1 MLDNIERFDM
11 KKALQR
17 QKLRWLM
24 KILTAPKVRAQ
35 GQIIHKINM
44 EGIKPPYIL
53 MGNHNSYYDMM
64 VLEKAILPNRCN
76 YVVAIDG
83 FIKREKLLR
92 SIGGICKRKFTNDIN
107 LLRHIKTVLNNGD
120 IMVIYPEARY
130 SLCGTKS
137 IVPKSNAALA
147 KMFKVPLV
155 TLTTHGDHIVEPFYN
170 VKRRKIKGL
179 EATLQCIATKEEVE
193 TLSVDELNDRL
204 QKALEYDDWKWLRE
218 SNILLKDKDRAKGL
232 HKVLYQCPHCLTEY
246 EMTSSGS
253 QIKCNHCGKT
263 YEMDEKGV
271 LHALNGETE
280 FPYVPDWY
288 EWERSNVRKEVEAG
302 TYKFKCPVRV
312 DALPNSKG
320 YIDLGM
326 GELIHDMN
334 GFKLTGKYQD
344 EEYEV
349 VLLAKD
355 HYSVHIE
362 YEYLGKF
369 GDCVDLNTLNDTFY
383 VYPKCEKF
391 SVTKM
396 SLACEEL
403 FKFYNP
409 DKKQTCKC
417 TLMKQKWCA
426 K

>member
-1 MLDNIERFDM
+1 MLDDVKRFDM
-11 KKALQR
+11 KKPPTR

-24 KILTAPKVRAQ
+24 KILTKPKVHKQ
-35 GQIIHKINM
+35 GQIIHKVNM

-64 VLEKAILPNRCN
+64 VLEQAILPNRCN

-83 FIKREKLLR
+83 FIGREKLLR
-92 SIGGICKRKFTNDIN
+92 SIGGICKRKFTNDMY

-137 IVPKSNAALA
+137 IIPKSNAALA

-170 VKRRKIKGL
+170 VKRRDIKGL

-193 TLSVDELNDRL
+193 KLSVDELNDRL
-204 QKALEYDDWKWLRE
+204 QAALEYDDWKWLRE
-218 SNILLKDKDRAKGL
+218 SDILLKDKDRAKGL

-246 EMTSSGS
+246 EMSSDGA

-271 LHALNGETE
+271 LHALEGETE

-302 TYKFKCPVRV
+302 TYKFECPVRV
-312 DALPNSKG
+312 DALPNAKG

-326 GELIHDMN
+326 GKLIHDMN
-334 GFKLTGKYQD
+334 GFKLTGKYKD

-355 HYSVHIE
+355 YYSVHIE

-403 FKFYNP
+403 FKHYNP
-409 DKKQTCKC
+409 DKN
-417 TLMKQKWCA
+417 
-426 K
+426 

>member
-11 KKALQR
+11 KKPPVR

-193 TLSVDELNDRL
+193 TLSVEELNDRL

-218 SNILLKDKDRAKGL
+218 SNILLTDKDRAKGL

-246 EMTSSGS
+246 EMTSSGA

-302 TYKFKCPVRV
+302 TYSFKCPVRV

-334 GFKLTGKYQD
+334 GFKLTGKYQN
-344 EEYEV
+344 EQYEV
-349 VLLAKD
+349 MLLAKD
-355 HYSVHIE
+355 YYSVHIE

-409 DKKQTCKC
+409 DKK
-417 TLMKQKWCA
+417 
-426 K
+426 

>member
-1 MLDNIERFDM
+1 MLDDVKRFDM
-11 KKALQR
+11 KRPPER

-24 KILTAPKVRAQ
+24 KIISGITTAKQ
-35 GQIIHKINM
+35 GQIIHKVNM

-53 MGNHNSYYDMM
+53 MGNHNSYYDLM
-64 VLEKAILPNRCN
+64 VLHKAILPNRCN
-76 YVVAIDG
+76 YIVAIDG

-92 SIGGICKRKFTNDIN
+92 SIGGICKRKFTNDMN
-107 LLRHIKTVLNNGD
+107 LLRQIKTVLNNGD

-130 SLCGTKS
+130 SLCGTKA
-137 IVPKSNAALA
+137 IIPQSNAALA
-147 KMFKVPLV
+147 KYFKVPLV

-170 VKRRKIKGL
+170 PKRRKIKGL
-179 EATLQCIATKEEVE
+179 EATLKCIATKEEVE
-193 TLSVDELNDRL
+193 KLTVEELDKRL
-204 QKALEYDDWKWLRE
+204 QDALEYDDYAWLRD
-218 SNILLKDKDRAKGL
+218 SGILLKDKNRAFRL

-246 EMTSSGS
+246 EMSSEGT

-263 YEMDEKGV
+263 YEMDEHGE
-271 LHALNGETE
+271 LHALEGETE
-280 FPYVPDWY
+280 FPHIPDWY
-288 EWERSNVRKEVEAG
+288 EWERNNVRKEVREG
-302 TYKFKCPVRV
+302 KYHFECPVRV
-312 DALPNSKG
+312 DALPNADG

-326 GELIHDMN
+326 GKLVHGMD
-334 GFKLTGKYQD
+334 GFILTGCYKD
-344 EEYEV
+344 EDYEV
-349 VLLAKD
+349 KLLAKD

-403 FKFYNP
+403 YKFLNNQ
-409 DKKQTCKC
+409 D
-417 TLMKQKWCA
+417 
-426 K
+426 

>member
-1 MLDNIERFDM
+1 MLDDIKRFDT
-11 KKALQR
+11 KKPPTR
-17 QKLRWLM
+17 QKLRFLM
-24 KILTAPKVRAQ
+24 KIIAGITTSKQ
-35 GQIIHKINM
+35 GQIIHKVNM

-53 MGNHNSYYDMM
+53 MGNHNSYYDLM

-76 YVVAIDG
+76 YIVAIDG
-83 FIKREKLLR
+83 FIKREWLLR
-92 SIGGICKRKFTNDIN
+92 SIGGICKRKFTNDVN
-107 LLRHIKTVLNNGD
+107 LLRQIRKVINNGD

-147 KMFKVPLV
+147 KAFKVPLV

-170 VKRRKIKGL
+170 PKRRKIKGL
-179 EATLQCIATKEEVE
+179 EATLECIATKEEAE
-193 TLSVDELNDRL
+193 KLSVDELDARL
-204 QKALEYDDWKWLRE
+204 QKALEYDDYAWLKE
-218 SNILLKDKDRAKGL
+218 SGILLTDKDRAKGL
-232 HKVLYQCPHCLTEY
+232 HKVLYQCPHCGAEY
-246 EMTSSGS
+246 EMSSEGI

-263 YEMDEKGV
+263 YEMDEHGV
-271 LHALNGETE
+271 LKALEGETE
-280 FPYVPDWY
+280 FPHIPDWY
-288 EWERSNVRKEVEAG
+288 EWERSNVRKEVREG
-302 TYKFKCPVRV
+302 KYHFECPVRV
-312 DALPNSKG
+312 DALPNAKG

-326 GELIHDMN
+326 GTLVHDMN
-334 GFKLTGKYQD
+334 GFTLKGRCKD
-344 EEYEV
+344 EDYEV
-349 VLLAKD
+349 TLLAKD

-403 FKFYNP
+403 YKYLNNEE
-409 DKKQTCKC
+409 
-417 TLMKQKWCA
+417 
-426 K
+426 

>member
-1 MLDNIERFDM
+1 MLDDVKRFDM
-11 KKALQR
+11 KKPPCRQR
-17 QKLRWLM
+17 LRFLM
-24 KILTAPKVRAQ
+24 KIIAPLTTSKQ
-35 GQIIHKINM
+35 GQIIHKVNM

-53 MGNHNSYYDMM
+53 MGNHNSYYDLM

-83 FIKREKLLR
+83 FIKREWLLR
-92 SIGGICKRKFTNDIN
+92 SIGGICKRKFTNDTN
-107 LLRHIKTVLNNGD
+107 LLRHIKAVIKNGD

-137 IVPKSNAALA
+137 IIPKSNAALA

-170 VKRRKIKGL
+170 TRRKKIKGL

-193 TLSVDELNDRL
+193 KLSVDELDERL
-204 QKALEYDDWKWLRE
+204 QKALEYDDYAWIKE
-218 SNILLKDKDRAKGL
+218 KGILVKEKYRAEGL
-232 HKVLYQCPHCLTEY
+232 HKVLYQCPHCGTEY
-246 EMTSSGS
+246 EMSSEG
-253 QIKCNHCGKT
+253 IYLKCNHCEKT
-263 YEMDEKGV
+263 YEMDEHCE
-271 LHALNGETE
+271 LHALEGETE
-280 FPYVPDWY
+280 FPHIPDWY
-288 EWERSNVRKEVEAG
+288 EWERSNVRKEVRENR
-302 TYKFKCPVRV
+302 YHFESPVRV
-312 DALPNSKG
+312 DALPNARG

-326 GELIHDMN
+326 GKLIHDMN
-334 GFKLTGKYQD
+334 GFTLTGRYKD
-344 EEYEV
+344 EDYEIK
-349 VLLAKD
+349 LLAKD

-362 YEYLGKF
+362 YEYLHKF

-403 FKFYNP
+403 FKYLSE
-409 DKKQTCKC
+409 Q
-417 TLMKQKWCA
+417 
-426 K
+426 

>member
-1 MLDNIERFDM
+1 MLDNFERFDM
-11 KKALQR
+11 KKAPQR

-24 KILTAPKVRAQ
+24 KILTEPKVRAQ
-35 GQIIHKINM
+35 GQIIHRINM

-83 FIKREKLLR
+83 FIGREKLLR

-137 IVPKSNAALA
+137 IIPKSNAALA

-155 TLTTHGDHIVEPFYN
+155 TLTTHGNHIVEPFYN

-179 EATLQCIATKEEVE
+179 EATLECIATKEEVE

-218 SNILLKDKDRAKGL
+218 SNILLTDKDRAKGL

-246 EMTSSGS
+246 EMTSSGT
-253 QIKCNHCGKT
+253 QIKCNHCEKT

-271 LHALNGETE
+271 LHALEGETE

-302 TYKFKCPVRV
+302 TYSFKCPVRV
-312 DALPNSKG
+312 DSLPNSKG

-334 GFKLTGKYQD
+334 GFKLTGKYKD

-403 FKFYNP
+403 YKFYNP
-409 DKKQTCKC
+409 EK
-417 TLMKQKWCA
+417 
-426 K
+426 

>member
-11 KKALQR
+11 KKAPQR

-24 KILTAPKVRAQ
+24 KILTEPKVRAQ
-35 GQIIHKINM
+35 GQVIHKVNM

-64 VLEKAILPNRCN
+64 VLEKAILPDRCN

-83 FIKREKLLR
+83 FIGREKLLR

-155 TLTTHGDHIVEPFYN
+155 TLTTHGDHIVEPFYHP
-170 VKRRKIKGL
+170 KRRKIKGL
-179 EATLQCIATKEEVE
+179 EATLKCIATKEEVE
-193 TLSVDELNDRL
+193 KLSVDELDQRL
-204 QKALEYDDWKWLRE
+204 QEALEYDDYAWLRD
-218 SNILLKDKDRAKGL
+218 SGLLIKEKDRAEGL

-246 EMTSSGS
+246 EMSSSGTLL
-253 QIKCNHCGKT
+253 KCNHCGKT
-263 YEMDEKGV
+263 YELDEHLV
-271 LHALNGETE
+271 LHALEGETE
-280 FPYVPDWY
+280 FSHVPDWY
-288 EWERSNVRKEVEAG
+288 EWERSNVRKEVREG
-302 TYKFKCPVRV
+302 KYRFECPVRV

-334 GFKLTGKYQD
+334 GFKLTGKYKD

-403 FKFYNP
+403 YKHYNP
-409 DKKQTCKC
+409 DKE
-417 TLMKQKWCA
+417 
-426 K
+426 